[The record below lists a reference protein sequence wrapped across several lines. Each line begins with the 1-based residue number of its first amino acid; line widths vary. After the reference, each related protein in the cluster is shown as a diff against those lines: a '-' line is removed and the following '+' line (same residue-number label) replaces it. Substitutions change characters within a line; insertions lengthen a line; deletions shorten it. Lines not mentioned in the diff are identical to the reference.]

1 MDKCRIVDISLLQ
14 HFPPRKSNIYES
26 FIRAEV
32 KLVNLLSFGILRS
45 VSKAKLSQLTTLS
58 VGLVQLNSKNM
69 MRLILF
75 LSLFGS
81 VFGASNDEGGLL
93 GRRAGSGS
101 PRVRRSASSASSER
115 SRSPPLNRNQDETA
129 IAAPPQDEIVRRST
143 TPGFIQNIDDWAD
156 GRKSAQTAMADAYAS
171 LRDMQS
177 HIEHHYGKLPC
188 IAALLIAM
196 PIYLDTPVRTLI
208 TFSVTLAIT
217 LTFMVL
223 PFIVMTGLVFLQD
236 FIVNDVVIRWTGGSL
251 KLVLRLLKKVL
262 IRFCLF
268 LLTIVL
274 FHGEPVVKDLG
285 EIGRL
290 IFSEGRYSLA
300 KDAFWMRI
308 VPLMT
313 SFPRDASKGIVRMS
327 GGTQQSLRSVDIL
340 CDALESQTS
349 FITGRV
355 KIFYKGLVLMT
366 IDAAEKTY
374 HFSFDDWMENI
385 TQDYYRDPISRIQDV
400 SQTYLAKIDT
410 QYLAKKFLEVAGV
423 LFRLRE
429 SRCYHEPFPECPM
442 EQQQIDADRA
452 ALQSMVGSALQMDY
466 KLQVLKII
474 VLHALLRKGTEAIDL
489 NGRMCAIY
497 RRAQAIYRRAKLAIY
512 RKWRGPTSD
521 HVQIN
526 SDVAQEADV
535 HGRDLVHSGQEK
547 KAQESTKVK
556 NNVENLTKLIVFTI
570 TWMVMTESFWPKTA
584 FRMAGY
590 WVDFFLIVVKSLLEW
605 LLSK

>member
-1 MDKCRIVDISLLQ
+1 
-14 HFPPRKSNIYES
+14 
-26 FIRAEV
+26 
-32 KLVNLLSFGILRS
+32 
-45 VSKAKLSQLTTLS
+45 
-58 VGLVQLNSKNM
+58 M

-81 VFGASNDEGGLL
+81 VFGASSDEGGLL

-101 PRVRRSASSASSER
+101 PRAVQSANNGPGESGG
-115 SRSPPLNRNQDETA
+115 SPPLNRNEDETA

-188 IAALLIAM
+188 IAALLLAI

-208 TFSVTLAIT
+208 TFSVTLPVT

-236 FIVNDVVIRWTGGSL
+236 FIVNDVVIRFLKWGGFL
-251 KLVLRLLKKVL
+251 KLVHFLKKEIL
-262 IRFCLF
+262 IPFCLF
-268 LLTIVL
+268 LSTVVF
-274 FHGEPVVKDLG
+274 FHGQPALNDLREVG
-285 EIGRL
+285 HL

-366 IDAAEKTY
+366 IDKAEKEG
-374 HFSFDDWMENI
+374 FSFDDWMENL
-385 TQDYYRDPISRIQDV
+385 TQDYYRNPISRIQDV
-400 SQTYLAKIDT
+400 VAQTYLAKIDT

-423 LFRLRE
+423 LFRVRE

-452 ALQSMVGSALQMDY
+452 ALQSMVGSALQMNY
-466 KLQVLKII
+466 KIQALKII
-474 VLHALLRKGTEAIDL
+474 VLHALLRKGMEAIDL

-512 RKWRGPTSD
+512 RRKWRGPTSD

-590 WVDFFLIVVKSLLEW
+590 
-605 LLSK
+605 